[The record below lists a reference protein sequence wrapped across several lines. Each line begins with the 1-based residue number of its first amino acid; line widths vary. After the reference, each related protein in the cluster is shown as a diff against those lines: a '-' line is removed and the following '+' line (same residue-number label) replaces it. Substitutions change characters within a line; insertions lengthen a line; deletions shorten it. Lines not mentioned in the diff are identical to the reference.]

1 MTTDLAT
8 IRGGLAQNL
17 STIPGL
23 TAYDI
28 EPDVPKVPCAWPW
41 PQTDFINRESM
52 HVGILRTEW
61 TVTLLV
67 AAADTGKAQN
77 ELDVYLT
84 SLSGGSSLIRAV
96 EVDKTLGGA
105 ASDCLWKVVRRYD
118 GNYVMGGSNYF
129 AAEID
134 VTVYGTG

>member
-1 MTTDLAT
+1 MTNAPAT
-8 IRGGLAQNL
+8 IREGLAQNL
-17 STIPGL
+17 GSIPGL
-23 TAYDI
+23 TAYDT

-41 PQTDFINRESM
+41 PQSDFINRETM
-52 HVGILRTEW
+52 HTGILRTEW
-61 TVTLLV
+61 TVSLLV

-84 SLSGGSSLIRAV
+84 STSGMSVMRAI
-96 EVDKTLGGA
+96 ETDQTLGGA
-105 ASDCLWKVVRRYD
+105 ASNCIWKVVRRYD
-118 GNYVMGGSNYF
+118 GNYVMGGNNYF